1 MKLKDI
7 KPNPNNPRVLRDDKF
22 QKLKQSIQE
31 FPKMLSL
38 RPMVID
44 ENNMVLGGN
53 MRLRA
58 LQELGF
64 NDIDEAWVKRS
75 SDLTE
80 EEKKRFIIADNV
92 AFGEWDWDTLANDW
106 EVVDLEAWG
115 LDIPQFDTV
124 EELEASEDDYEVPEG
139 GIETDIVIGDL
150 FEIGEHRLLCG
161 DSTDSD
167 AVARLMNGEKADLGH
182 NDPPYGMKKE
192 NEGVLNDNLN
202 FDNLLQFNKE
212 WIALQFIYLK
222 DSGSW
227 YCWGIDEP
235 LMDIYSHIIKPYI
248 KEQKATFRNLITWD
262 KKNPS
267 GKYYGNGIGAPD
279 IRMFAMLDEKCLF
292 VMKGVQG
299 FNNNADN
306 YFEGWEPIRLA
317 IRNIFEKIKTTTK
330 YTSLELIGE
339 KMGISGTMIGHWI
352 SKSQWEF
359 ISDDR
364 IEQVCNLF
372 NIDKNEFEKI
382 KKEYEE
388 LKKEYEE
395 LKKEYYS
402 TRAYFNN
409 THDLMTNIWNFIR
422 EKDRSHGHATPKPIP
437 LCERVIKSSCPE
449 NGLVLDA
456 FLGSGSTMVA
466 AHQLKRKCYGLELEP
481 KYCEVI
487 IDRMRKLDSSLIIKR
502 NGIEVKTTK

>member
-22 QKLKQSIQE
+22 QKLKQSIKE

-44 ENNMVLGGN
+44 ENNVVLGGN

-64 NDIDEAWVKRS
+64 TDIDEAWVKRS

-115 LDIPQFDTV
+115 LEIPQFDTV

-167 AVARLMNGEKADLGH
+167 AVARLMNGEKADMVFT
-182 NDPPYGMKKE
+182 DPPYGISIVGNNGKVGGDNKAKNGVYSKVIADETTDTAKDFYNTCISLGMENFIIWGGNYFTDFLPVSACWVIWDKE
-192 NEGVLNDNLN
+192 NSGNFADVEIAWTSFDKGSKLYKWMWNGMSRKGSRELEGKTRVHPTQKPVGLFGDIFNDFPFQIC
-202 FDNLLQFNKE
+202 FD
-212 WIALQFIYLK
+212 
-222 DSGSW
+222 G
-227 YCWGIDEP
+227 
-235 LMDIYSHIIKPYI
+235 
-248 KEQKATFRNLITWD
+248 
-262 KKNPS
+262 
-267 GKYYGNGIGAPD
+267 
-279 IRMFAMLDEKCLF
+279 
-292 VMKGVQG
+292 
-299 FNNNADN
+299 
-306 YFEGWEPIRLA
+306 
-317 IRNIFEKIKTTTK
+317 
-330 YTSLELIGE
+330 
-339 KMGISGTMIGHWI
+339 
-352 SKSQWEF
+352 
-359 ISDDR
+359 
-364 IEQVCNLF
+364 
-372 NIDKNEFEKI
+372 
-382 KKEYEE
+382 
-388 LKKEYEE
+388 
-395 LKKEYYS
+395 
-402 TRAYFNN
+402 
-409 THDLMTNIWNFIR
+409 
-422 EKDRSHGHATPKPIP
+422 
-437 LCERVIKSSCPE
+437 
-449 NGLVLDA
+449 

-466 AHQLKRKCYGLELEP
+466 AHQLKRKCYGMELEP
-481 KYCEVI
+481 KYCQVI

-502 NGIEVKTTK
+502 NGKQI